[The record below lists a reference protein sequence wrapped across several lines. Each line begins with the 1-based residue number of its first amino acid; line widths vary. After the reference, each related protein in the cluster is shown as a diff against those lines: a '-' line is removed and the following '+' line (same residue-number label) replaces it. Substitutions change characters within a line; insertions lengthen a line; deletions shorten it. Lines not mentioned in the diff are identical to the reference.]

1 MSNAR
6 SHELFTAARR
16 LLPGGVDSP
25 VRAFGAVGGEP
36 FFVARGE
43 GSRITDVDGNGYLD
57 YVMSWGPLIAGH
69 AHPRVLARVGERL
82 AAGTSYGAPVEL
94 EVRMAEAVHRF
105 VPSME
110 MLRFTCSGTEAAMS
124 VVRLARAATGRDRL
138 IKCDGCYHGH
148 FDALLVKAGSGLATR
163 AWPTARACPPPW
175 PR

>member
-6 SHELFTAARR
+6 SHELFAAARQ

-36 FFVARGE
+36 FFVARGQ
-43 GSRITDVDGNGYLD
+43 GSRLTDVDGNTYLD
-57 YVMSWGPLIAGH
+57 YVMAQ
-69 AHPRVLARVGERL
+69 
-82 AAGTSYGAPVEL
+82 
-94 EVRMAEAVHRF
+94 AVHRF

-148 FDALLVKAGSGLATR
+148 FDALLVKAGSGLATFGR
-163 AWPTARACPPPW
+163 TPV
-175 PR
+175 